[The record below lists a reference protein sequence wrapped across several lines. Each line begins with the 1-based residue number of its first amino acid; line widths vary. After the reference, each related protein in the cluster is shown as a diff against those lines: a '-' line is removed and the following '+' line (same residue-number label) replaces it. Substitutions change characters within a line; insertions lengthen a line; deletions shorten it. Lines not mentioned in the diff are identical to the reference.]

1 MPSNV
6 RQLLENGTPIY
17 PITERSLVIGLQDA
31 PFEYYVLAW
40 DGASTPVV
48 SKIPAGVVVTYNNT
62 NYTGTLAASATTAPY
77 LYLVASTTQAG
88 EYDRYIVTNNGNNT
102 FSWTP
107 VGSTAPV
114 TPVIVDDLV
123 TNDATKALSAKQGK
137 VLKDEL
143 SQFEAKVDE
152 FVADDGDTS
161 DDFHI
166 ADPNGNAIVK
176 FSGGHIAT
184 KNFNSETAVKS
195 MAVSGKTLIITI

>member
-31 PFEYYVLAW
+31 PFEYYVVAW

-48 SKIPAGVVVTYNNT
+48 ANIPAGVVVTYNNV
-62 NYTGTLAASATTAPY
+62 NYTGTLAAGSATAPY

-102 FSWTP
+102 FTWTH
-107 VGSTAPV
+107 VGSTAPL
-114 TPVIVDDLV
+114 TPVIVDNLT

-152 FVADDGDTS
+152 LLAEVEEDGFFITDEGGNIAACITPTRNEGWNGVFVKE
-161 DDFHI
+161 
-166 ADPNGNAIVK
+166 NNVEYEV
-176 FSGGHIAT
+176 
-184 KNFNSETAVKS
+184 N
-195 MAVSGKTLIITI
+195 